1 MNWYLQAMNKY
12 VVFSGRAQRA
22 EYWVFFTV
30 NLAIYIGAIFIDS
43 RTGSVNKYL
52 GLGPASGIFALIV
65 LLPSAAVAVRRLH
78 DTNRSAWWLL
88 LTFIPILGPLSLFV
102 IYCLEGTPGDNDYG
116 PDPRLPAPEPAAAS
130 PVQEP
135 PSPPAEQQNG

>member
-1 MNWYLQAMNKY
+1 MNLYLEALSKY
-12 VVFSGRAQRA
+12 AVFSGRARRA

-30 NLAIYIGAIFIDS
+30 NLVIYIGAIFVDS
-43 RTGSVNKYL
+43 NTGSVNKYL
-52 GLGPASGIFALIV
+52 GLGPVSGIYALLV

-88 LTFIPILGPLSLFV
+88 LTFIPILGPLALFV

-116 PDPRLPAPEPAAAS
+116 PAPVPPAVEMTQPPAA
-130 PVQEP
+130 QEP
-135 PSPPAEQQNG
+135 PPPPAEQQNG